1 MDMLFEMLQKLGG
14 GRGDIHMDNVHS
26 MSFVIVYIY
35 IVYFILTYKYVIP
48 KSLIYLI
55 YLSFSPLTLDVH

>member
-1 MDMLFEMLQKLGG
+1 MDMLFEMLKKLGG

-48 KSLIYLI
+48 N
-55 YLSFSPLTLDVH
+55 